1 MLIILTFIIRKNIMT
16 KTYKNPETIGLHA
29 GWRKDENTNSVAVPI
44 HQTTSYEFDST
55 EHAANL
61 FGLSELGNIYSRIMN
76 PTCDVLENRLA
87 ALEGGVMALAVSSGQ
102 AASAYA
108 IQNIA
113 KNGDNIVASSHLY
126 GGTYNQFKNVFSDM
140 GIEVRFVDP
149 SDPNNFLKQTDE
161 KTRAYYGEILPN
173 PSFEV
178 FPIQEVADLGRPLGI
193 PLIVDNTAAPIIC
206 KPIEHGA
213 AIVIHSTTKF
223 IGGHGTSIGGI
234 IIDSGN
240 FDWESAGQ
248 ERQPALNT
256 PDPSYGGAVWVEA
269 VKPLGPIAYLLKARV
284 TLLRDMGAAMSP
296 FNAFM
301 FIQGLETLSLRI
313 REHSKNAE
321 KVAQFLSSHPSVE
334 KVIYPSVQSGTAK
347 ERAEKYLKGGNGAL
361 MGIELK
367 GGVESGKKFIDS
379 LELLYHVANIG
390 DSKSLAIHPASTTHS
405 QLSPEEQL
413 AAGVTPGFV
422 RLSIGIEHIDDI
434 IADISQSLEQI

>member
-1 MLIILTFIIRKNIMT
+1 MT

-126 GGTYNQFKNVFSDM
+126 GGTYNQFKNVFSDI

-223 IGGHGTSIGGI
+223 IGWHGTSIGGI
-234 IIDSGN
+234 IIYSGN

-361 MGIELK
+361 MGVELK

-422 RLSIGIEHIDDI
+422 RLSIGIEHIDYI

>member
-1 MLIILTFIIRKNIMT
+1 MT
-16 KTYKNPETIGLHA
+16 KSYTNPATIGLHA

-44 HQTTSYEFDST
+44 HQTTSYQFDNT
-55 EHAANL
+55 DHAANL

-87 ALEGGVMALAVSSGQ
+87 AIEGGVMALAVSSGQ

-113 KNGDNIVASSHLY
+113 KSGDNIVASSHLY
-126 GGTYNQFKNVFSDM
+126 GGTYNQFKNTFADM

-149 SDPNNFLKQTDE
+149 ADPQNFLNVTDE
-161 KTRAYYGEILPN
+161 KTRAYYGEVLPN

-178 FPIQEVADLGRPLGI
+178 FPIQEVADIGRPLGI

-213 AIVIHSTTKF
+213 AVVIHSTTKF

-240 FDWESAGQ
+240 FDWESAGP

-269 VKPLGPIAYLLKARV
+269 VKPLGPIAYVLKARV

-313 REHSKNAE
+313 REHSANAE
-321 KVAQFLSSHPSVE
+321 KVAAFLESHDAVE
-334 KVIYPSVQSGTAK
+334 RVIYPSVQEGVAK
-347 ERAEKYLKGGNGAL
+347 ERAEKYLNGGNGAL
-361 MGIELK
+361 MGFELK
-367 GGVESGKKFIDS
+367 GGLEAGKKFIDS

-390 DSKSLAIHPASTTHS
+390 DSRSLAIHPASTTHS

-413 AAGVTPGFV
+413 STGVTPGFV

-434 IADISQSLEQI
+434 IDDIKQSLENI

>member
-1 MLIILTFIIRKNIMT
+1 MT
-16 KTYKNPETIGLHA
+16 KIYKNPETIGLHA

-149 SDPNNFLKQTDE
+149 SDPNNFLKHTDD

-313 REHSKNAE
+313 REHSINAE
-321 KVAQFLSSHPSVE
+321 KVAQFLSSHPAVE

-361 MGIELK
+361 KGVELK

-434 IADISQSLEQI
+434 IDDINQSLEQI

>member
-1 MLIILTFIIRKNIMT
+1 MT
-16 KTYKNPETIGLHA
+16 KSYTNPATIGLHA

-44 HQTTSYEFDST
+44 HQTTSYQFDNT
-55 EHAANL
+55 DHAANL

-87 ALEGGVMALAVSSGQ
+87 AIEGGVMALAVSSGQ

-113 KNGDNIVASSHLY
+113 KSGDNIVASSHLY
-126 GGTYNQFKNVFSDM
+126 GGTYNQFKNTFSDM

-149 SDPNNFLKQTDE
+149 ADPQNFLNATDD
-161 KTRAYYGEILPN
+161 KTRAYYGEVLPN

-178 FPIQEVADLGRPLGI
+178 FPIQEVADIGRPLGI

-213 AIVIHSTTKF
+213 AVVIHSTTKF

-240 FDWESAGQ
+240 FDWESAGA

-269 VKPLGPIAYLLKARV
+269 VKPLGPIAYVLKARV

-313 REHSKNAE
+313 REHSANAE
-321 KVAQFLSSHPSVE
+321 KVAAFLESHDAVE
-334 KVIYPSVQSGTAK
+334 RVIYPSVQEGVAK
-347 ERAEKYLKGGNGAL
+347 ERAEKYLSGGNGAL
-361 MGIELK
+361 MGFELK
-367 GGVESGKKFIDS
+367 GGLEAGKKFIDS

-390 DSKSLAIHPASTTHS
+390 DSRSLAIHPASTTHS

-413 AAGVTPGFV
+413 STGVTPGFV

-434 IADISQSLEQI
+434 IDDIKQSLENI

>member
-1 MLIILTFIIRKNIMT
+1 MT
-16 KTYKNPETIGLHA
+16 KIYKNPETIGLHA

-108 IQNIA
+108 IQNLA

-126 GGTYNQFKNVFSDM
+126 GGTYNQFKNVFNDM

-149 SDPNNFLKQTDE
+149 SDPNNFLKQTDD

-213 AIVIHSTTKF
+213 AVVIHSTTKF

-240 FDWESAGQ
+240 FDWESAGAD
-248 ERQPALNT
+248 RQPALNT

-321 KVAQFLSSHPSVE
+321 KVAQFLSSHQAVE
-334 KVIYPSVQSGTAK
+334 RVIYPSVQTGTAK

-361 MGIELK
+361 MGVELK

-434 IADISQSLEQI
+434 IEDINQSLEKI

>member
-1 MLIILTFIIRKNIMT
+1 MT
-16 KTYKNPETIGLHA
+16 KIYKNPETIGLHA

-149 SDPNNFLKQTDE
+149 SDPNNFLKHTDD

-313 REHSKNAE
+313 REHSVNAE
-321 KVAQFLSSHPSVE
+321 KVAQFLSSHPAVE

-361 MGIELK
+361 MGVELK

-434 IADISQSLEQI
+434 IDDINQSLEQI

>member
-1 MLIILTFIIRKNIMT
+1 MT
-16 KTYKNPETIGLHA
+16 KSYTNPATIGLHA

-44 HQTTSYEFDST
+44 HQTTSYQFDNT
-55 EHAANL
+55 DHAANL

-87 ALEGGVMALAVSSGQ
+87 AIEGGVMALAVSSGQ

-113 KNGDNIVASSHLY
+113 KSGDNIVASSHLY
-126 GGTYNQFKNVFSDM
+126 GGTYNQFKNTFADM

-149 SDPNNFLKQTDE
+149 ADPQNFLNATDE
-161 KTRAYYGEILPN
+161 KTRAYYGEVLPN

-213 AIVIHSTTKF
+213 AVVIHSTTKF

-240 FDWESAGQ
+240 FDWESAGP

-269 VKPLGPIAYLLKARV
+269 VKPLGPIAYVLKARV

-313 REHSKNAE
+313 REHSANAE
-321 KVAQFLSSHPSVE
+321 KVAKFLESHDAVE
-334 KVIYPSVQSGTAK
+334 RVIYPSVQEGVAK
-347 ERAEKYLKGGNGAL
+347 ERAEKYLNGGNGAL
-361 MGIELK
+361 MGFELK
-367 GGVESGKKFIDS
+367 GGLEAGKKFIDS

-390 DSKSLAIHPASTTHS
+390 DSRSLAIHPASTTHS

-413 AAGVTPGFV
+413 STGVTPGFV

-434 IADISQSLEQI
+434 IDDIKQSLENI

>member
-1 MLIILTFIIRKNIMT
+1 MT
-16 KTYKNPETIGLHA
+16 KSYTNPATIGLHA

-44 HQTTSYEFDST
+44 HQTTSYQFDNT
-55 EHAANL
+55 DHAANL

-87 ALEGGVMALAVSSGQ
+87 AIEGGVMALAVSSGQ

-113 KNGDNIVASSHLY
+113 KSGDNIVASSHLY
-126 GGTYNQFKNVFSDM
+126 GGTYNQFKNTFADM

-149 SDPNNFLKQTDE
+149 ADPQNFLNATDE
-161 KTRAYYGEILPN
+161 KTRAYYGEVLPN

-178 FPIQEVADLGRPLGI
+178 FPIQEVADIGRPLGI

-213 AIVIHSTTKF
+213 AVVIHSTTKF

-240 FDWESAGQ
+240 FDWESAGP

-269 VKPLGPIAYLLKARV
+269 VKPLGPIAYVLKARV

-313 REHSKNAE
+313 REHSANAE
-321 KVAQFLSSHPSVE
+321 KVAAFLESHDAVE
-334 KVIYPSVQSGTAK
+334 RVIYPSVQKGVAK
-347 ERAEKYLKGGNGAL
+347 ERAEKYLNGGNGAL
-361 MGIELK
+361 MGFELK
-367 GGVESGKKFIDS
+367 GGLEAGKKFIDS

-390 DSKSLAIHPASTTHS
+390 DSRSLAIHPASTTHS

-413 AAGVTPGFV
+413 STGVTPGFV

-434 IADISQSLEQI
+434 IDDIKQSLENI

>member
-1 MLIILTFIIRKNIMT
+1 MT
-16 KTYKNPETIGLHA
+16 KIYKNPETIGLHA

-44 HQTTSYEFDST
+44 HQTTSYEFNST

-149 SDPNNFLKQTDE
+149 SDPNNFLKHTDD

-313 REHSKNAE
+313 REHSINAE
-321 KVAQFLSSHPSVE
+321 KVAQFLSSHPAVE

-361 MGIELK
+361 MGVELK

-434 IADISQSLEQI
+434 IDDINQSLEQI

>member
-1 MLIILTFIIRKNIMT
+1 MT
-16 KTYKNPETIGLHA
+16 KSYTNPATIGLHA

-44 HQTTSYEFDST
+44 HQTTSYQFDNT
-55 EHAANL
+55 DHAANL

-87 ALEGGVMALAVSSGQ
+87 AIEGGVMALAVSSGQ

-113 KNGDNIVASSHLY
+113 KSGDNIVASSHLY
-126 GGTYNQFKNVFSDM
+126 GGTYNQFKNTFSDM

-149 SDPNNFLKQTDE
+149 ADPQNFLNATDD
-161 KTRAYYGEILPN
+161 KTRAYYGEVLPN

-178 FPIQEVADLGRPLGI
+178 FPIQEVADIGRPLGI

-206 KPIEHGA
+206 KPIDHGA
-213 AIVIHSTTKF
+213 AVVIHSTTKF

-240 FDWESAGQ
+240 FDWESAGP

-256 PDPSYGGAVWVEA
+256 PDPSYGGAVWVDA
-269 VKPLGPIAYLLKARV
+269 VKPLGPIAYVLKARV

-313 REHSKNAE
+313 REHSANAE
-321 KVAQFLSSHPSVE
+321 KVAAFLESHDAVE
-334 KVIYPSVQSGTAK
+334 RVIYPSVQEGVAK
-347 ERAEKYLKGGNGAL
+347 ERAEKYLNGGNGAL
-361 MGIELK
+361 MGFELK
-367 GGVESGKKFIDS
+367 GGLEAGKKFIDS

-390 DSKSLAIHPASTTHS
+390 DSRSLAIHPASTTHS

-413 AAGVTPGFV
+413 STGVTPGFV

-434 IADISQSLEQI
+434 IDDIKQSLENI

>member
-1 MLIILTFIIRKNIMT
+1 MT

-76 PTCDVLENRLA
+76 PTCDVLENRLSS
-87 ALEGGVMALAVSSGQ
+87 LEGGVMALAVSSGQ

-149 SDPNNFLKQTDE
+149 SDPNNFLKQTDD

-361 MGIELK
+361 MGVELK